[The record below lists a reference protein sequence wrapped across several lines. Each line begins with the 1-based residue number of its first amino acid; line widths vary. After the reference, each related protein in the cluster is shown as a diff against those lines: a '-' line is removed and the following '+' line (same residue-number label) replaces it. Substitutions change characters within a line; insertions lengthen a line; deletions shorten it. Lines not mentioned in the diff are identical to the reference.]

1 MEPATFVASALAG
14 AFLKEVAVDAYK
26 AAKARLLDVFH
37 LGTSVAA
44 LESAPEADSARNFL
58 AATLSE
64 SGAVDDGTVISL
76 AQEIA
81 AELEKLPDDTGLG
94 ASLTVKDIKAATVTL
109 RDIEIFGRSRA
120 EITGIDAQGRVIA
133 ERIKVGDD
141 RKR

>member
-64 SGAVDDGTVISL
+64 SGAVNDGTVISL

-81 AELEKLPDDTGLG
+81 AELEKLPDDTRLG
-94 ASLTVKDIKAATVTL
+94 ASLTVKDIKAEAATFRRIKIHGGGQAVFSGIEAKRRL
-109 RDIEIFGRSRA
+109 VAEDIE
-120 EITGIDAQGRVIA
+120 
-133 ERIKVGDD
+133 VGDD